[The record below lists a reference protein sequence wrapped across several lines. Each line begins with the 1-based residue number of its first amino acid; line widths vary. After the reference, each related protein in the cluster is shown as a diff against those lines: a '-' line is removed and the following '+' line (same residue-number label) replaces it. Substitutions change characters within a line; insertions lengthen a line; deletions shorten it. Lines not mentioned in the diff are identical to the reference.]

1 MRTPV
6 VILLLFCGCM
16 EQGHEE
22 PQGVARPSLVHAG
35 TLEDQALDEA
45 SGLARSQHDPDL
57 LWIIN
62 DGGSKPRI
70 YATDRR
76 GASRGVIKV
85 AGARNV
91 DWEDL
96 ASFRWNGAPYLLI
109 ADIGDNDAQRDMLS
123 LYVIEEP
130 DLSSANTPKVEPKWR
145 IDFTYPYGA
154 RDAEAIA
161 VDAANERVFILTKR
175 DIPAVLYELP
185 LAPRGGD
192 ILTAT
197 RVGAIGSLPVPSRQ
211 DVEYAPISK
220 DWYWQPTAMDI
231 AADNLAAL
239 ILTYRAVYVYE
250 RNADET
256 WFAALSRRPLVI
268 GLGGYRE
275 AEAAVFSTDGESIF
289 VTVEQQHAPLLR
301 IDLNGAT
308 AE

>member
-1 MRTPV
+1 MRAPV
-6 VILLLFCGCM
+6 IILLLFCGCV

-22 PQGVARPSLVHAG
+22 PQGVVRPSLVRAG
-35 TLEDQALDEA
+35 TLEDPALDEA
-45 SGLARSQHDPDL
+45 SGLARSQLDGDL

-70 YATDRR
+70 YATDRH
-76 GASRGVIKV
+76 GASLGVIKV

-130 DLSSANTPKVEPKWR
+130 DLKSANTPKVEPKWR
-145 IDFTYPYGA
+145 IDFTYPDGA

-185 LAPRGGD
+185 LAPRSD
-192 ILTAT
+192 YILTAT
-197 RVGAIGSLPVPSRQ
+197 LVGSIGSLPVPSRQ

>member
-1 MRTPV
+1 MRRLFF
-6 VILLLFCGCM
+6 LLLICGCADPDHSPPVD
-16 EQGHEE
+16 ES
-22 PQGVARPSLVHAG
+22 RPSLVRAG
-35 TLEDQALDEA
+35 TLEDPALVEA

-62 DGGSKPRI
+62 DGGAKPRI
-70 YATDRR
+70 HATDRS

-85 AGARNV
+85 AEARTV
-91 DWEDL
+91 DWDDL
-96 ASFRWNGAPYLLI
+96 ASFRWHGNPYLLI
-109 ADIGDNDAQRDMLS
+109 ADIGDNESKRDMLS

-130 DLSSANTPKVEPKWR
+130 DLNSTSAPKLKPKWR
-145 IDFTYPYGA
+145 IDFTYPDGA

-161 VDAANERVFILTKR
+161 VDAVNERVFILTKR

-185 LAPRGGD
+185 LAPRGDD

-197 RVGAIGSLPVPSRQ
+197 RVGAIGSLPVPRRQ
-211 DVEYAPISK
+211 DVEYAPVSK

-250 RNADET
+250 RNVDDS

-268 GLGGYRE
+268 PLGGYRE
-275 AEAAVFSTDGESIF
+275 AEAAVFSADGESIF
-289 VTVEQQHAPLLR
+289 VTVEQQRAPLLR

>member
-1 MRTPV
+1 MRAPV
-6 VILLLFCGCM
+6 VILLLFCGCV

-22 PQGVARPSLVHAG
+22 PQGVARPSLVRVG
-35 TLEDQALDEA
+35 TLEDQALVEA

-62 DGGSKPRI
+62 DGGSKARI
-70 YATDRR
+70 HATDRR
-76 GASRGVIKV
+76 GTSRGVVSI

-96 ASFRWNGAPYLLI
+96 ASFRWRGAPYLLI
-109 ADIGDNDAQRDMLS
+109 ADIGDNDARRKMLS
-123 LYVIEEP
+123 LYIIEEP
-130 DLSSANTPKVEPKWR
+130 NLATDDLSTVRPQWR
-145 IDFTYPYGA
+145 IDFTYPNGA

-161 VDAANERVFILTKR
+161 VDAANERVFVLTKR

-185 LAPRGGD
+185 LAPRGDD

-197 RVGAIGSLPVPSRQ
+197 RVGAIGSLPVPRRQ
-211 DVEYAPISK
+211 DVEYAPRSK

-231 AADNLAAL
+231 TADNLSAL
-239 ILTYRAVYVYE
+239 IMTYRAVYVYR
-250 RNADET
+250 RNVDDS

-268 GLGGYRE
+268 DLRGYRE
-275 AEAAVFSTDGESIF
+275 AEAAVFSADSESIF
-289 VTVEQQHAPLLR
+289 VTGEQQHAPLLR

>member
-1 MRTPV
+1 MRRLFF
-6 VILLLFCGCM
+6 LLLICGCADPDHSPPVD
-16 EQGHEE
+16 ES
-22 PQGVARPSLVHAG
+22 RPSLVRAG
-35 TLEDQALDEA
+35 TLEDPALVEA

-62 DGGSKPRI
+62 DGGAKPRI
-70 YATDRR
+70 HATDRR

-96 ASFRWNGAPYLLI
+96 ASFRWHGAPYLLI
-109 ADIGDNDAQRDMLS
+109 ADIGDNESKRDMLS

-130 DLSSANTPKVEPKWR
+130 DLNSTSVPKVKPKWR
-145 IDFTYPYGA
+145 IDFRYPDGA

-161 VDAANERVFILTKR
+161 VDAVNERVFILTKR

-185 LAPRGGD
+185 LAPRGDD

-197 RVGAIGSLPVPSRQ
+197 RVGAIGSLPVPRRQ
-211 DVEYAPISK
+211 DVEYAPVSK

-250 RNADET
+250 RDVDDS

-268 GLGGYRE
+268 PLGGYRE
-275 AEAAVFSTDGESIF
+275 AEAVVFSADGESIF
-289 VTVEQQHAPLLR
+289 VTVEQQRAPLLR
-301 IDLNGAT
+301 IDLNGAM

>member
-1 MRTPV
+1 MLTGFLENP
-6 VILLLFCGCM
+6 
-16 EQGHEE
+16 
-22 PQGVARPSLVHAG
+22 ALV
-35 TLEDQALDEA
+35 EA
-45 SGLARSQHDPDL
+45 SGLARSQRDPDL

-62 DGGSKPRI
+62 DGGAKPRI
-70 YATDRR
+70 HATDRH
-76 GASRGVIKV
+76 GASRGVVSV

-96 ASFRWNGAPYLLI
+96 ASFRWHGAPYLLI

-130 DLSSANTPKVEPKWR
+130 YLKGGSSPKVRPKWR
-145 IDFTYPYGA
+145 IDFTYPDGA

-161 VDAANERVFILTKR
+161 VDAVNERVFILTKR

-185 LAPRGGD
+185 LAPRGDD

-197 RVGAIGSLPVPSRQ
+197 RVGVIGSLPLPSRQ
-211 DVEYAPISK
+211 DVEYAPVSK

-250 RNADET
+250 RDVDDS

-268 GLGGYRE
+268 PLGGYRE
-275 AEAAVFSTDGESIF
+275 AEAAAFGADGTSVF

-301 IDLNGAT
+301 IDLNGAV